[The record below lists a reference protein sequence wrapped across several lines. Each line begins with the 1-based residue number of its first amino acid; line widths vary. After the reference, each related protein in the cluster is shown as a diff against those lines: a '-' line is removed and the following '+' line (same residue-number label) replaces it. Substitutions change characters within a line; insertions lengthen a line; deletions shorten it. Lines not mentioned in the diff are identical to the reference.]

1 MYAAQHAVATQTKA
15 AQTDLAGAL
24 SGGKAEKSGVVR
36 LRGAPFDVSR
46 NEVADFFADFGVDES
61 QVFLAPHVHNGRPS
75 GEAFVVLAEGSEG
88 DVMAALDKR
97 EIRGRWL
104 ELGAGR
110 G

>member
-46 NEVADFFADFGVDES
+46 KEVADFFADFGVDERD
-61 QVFLAPHVHNGRPS
+61 F
-75 GEAFVVLAEGSEG
+75 
-88 DVMAALDKR
+88 AAIGGCDGFILKAKVR
-97 EIRGRWL
+97 TK
-104 ELGAGR
+104 
-110 G
+110 